1 MSTNTRLV
9 ETTPERVW
17 EVLSDGWLYPL
28 WVVGASRMRDVD
40 SHWPQVGAKLHHSV
54 GVWPALIDDSTS
66 VIEAD
71 PGRRIKLHA
80 RGWPAGAAEVVITLS
95 PQGAGTLVTIEEE
108 PVSGPA
114 TLIPQPVRGMSLR
127 WRNSESL
134 RRLAFIA
141 ERREPDAARRP
152 GDEGDARR
160 HEVGSSRRSA
170 MNARRRSDSELR

>member
-1 MSTNTRLV
+1 VTGRVRGYLRGMSTNTRLI

-17 EVLSDGWLYPL
+17 EVLADGWLYPL

-40 SHWPQVGAKLHHSV
+40 ALWPQVGAQLHHSV

-66 VIEAD
+66 VLEVD
-71 PGRRIKLHA
+71 PGHRLRLHA

-114 TLIPQPVRGMSLR
+114 ALIPPPVRGLSLR
-127 WRNSESL
+127 WRNSETL

-141 ERREPDAARRP
+141 ERRATPT
-152 GDEGDARR
+152 
-160 HEVGSSRRSA
+160 S
-170 MNARRRSDSELR
+170 